1 MARKPSQRLQTL
13 LKLADL
19 REQQAAKALAA
30 QAERL
35 QQAEQQQRALVQYE
49 REYQQSFVER
59 SHHTAFSGR
68 DLLNYQGFFRQLENA
83 QQTQAR
89 TVQLRDHE
97 REQARLRWLQLNA
110 KRRLLE
116 QLRERRLRREEAEQ
130 DRKLQRD
137 IDDRSARA
145 ATARREPD

>member
-30 QAERL
+30 VAARLEQAER
-35 QQAEQQQRALVQYE
+35 QQRALAEYE
-49 REYQQSFVER
+49 GEYHREYVER
-59 SHHTAFSGR
+59 GGQAFSRR

-83 QQTQAR
+83 QLTQAR

-97 REQARLRWLQLNA
+97 REQARQQWQQLHA
-110 KRRLLE
+110 KRRLLA
-116 QLRERRLRREEAEQ
+116 QLHQRRLRREEQEQ
-130 DRKLQRD
+130 DRKLQRE

-145 ATARREPD
+145 AHRDRD